1 MARLRP
7 ERCGVG
13 LPKRRLLLASLAGLG
28 WFRLSGSALAQSA
41 AHPNTLRIIQEGTQ
55 TLVFQFS
62 LNLPQVL
69 HQLLSPAVAFAAFL
83 QTHTAMPPDAW
94 ASALQKAQARL
105 AANGVLTLPGG
116 KPLRLQSWQWPTA
129 DAIAQTL
136 RAQELL
142 LHLPEAAR
150 PHLDP
155 VLLQARLQTPQP
167 ITQSQLQLP
176 AALHPI
182 EVSIKNDTFWLTHQI
197 PLARVNLQ

>member
-1 MARLRP
+1 
-7 ERCGVG
+7 
-13 LPKRRLLLASLAGLG
+13 LLLASLAGLG
-28 WFRLSGSALAQSA
+28 LFRLSGSALAQSA
-41 AHPNTLRIIQEGTQ
+41 AHPNTLRIIQEGTH

-69 HQLLSPAVAFAAFL
+69 HQLLSPAVAYAAFL
-83 QTHTAMPPDAW
+83 QTHAAMPSGPW

-116 KPLRLQSWQWPTA
+116 KPLRLQSWQWPDA
-129 DAIAQTL
+129 DVIAQSL

-142 LHLPEAAR
+142 LHFPEASR

-155 VLLQARLQTPQP
+155 VLVPARLQTLQP
-167 ITQSQLQLP
+167 IYQAQLQLP

-182 EVSIKNDTFWLTHQI
+182 EVTVKNDKFWLTNQI
-197 PLARVNLQ
+197 SLARVNLQ